1 MPRVIDLADDGVLS
15 LDECVE
21 RIADRGFDPGSEE
34 SLIEAARD
42 LRRLGND
49 RRFLGDILIAELKRR
64 NQPDAAT
71 TTYGPQVVMLSRPAG
86 DFFLRANIWPAPGEH
101 VLRAS
106 GEAPFYFD
114 VPHDHNF
121 SFLTLGYFGPGYW
134 SDYYEYDFAGVA
146 GYRGEPVDLRFVER
160 SRLSE
165 GKLMLYRAHR
175 DVHVQH
181 PADALSVSL
190 NVMHMAPHQ
199 GWFDQYR
206 FDVAGKKIAGILNGG
221 SAEAMLRVAVGLGLE
236 EALDLAEDFGRT
248 HPSDRMRL
256 AGWEAL
262 AMVADGAVARDELW
276 AKAEVSGNR
285 MMAGE
290 AKRQRR
296 ALTPERGE
304 DTKACEL
311 AR

>member
-1 MPRVIDLADDGVLS
+1 MPRVIELSDHRALS
-15 LDECVE
+15 LDECVD
-21 RIADRGFDPGSEE
+21 RLANRGFDPGDED

-49 RRFLGDILIAELKRR
+49 RRFLGDILIEELKRR
-64 NQPDAAT
+64 DQLDAAK

-101 VLRAS
+101 ILRAS

-146 GYRGEPVDLRFVER
+146 GYRGEAVDLRFVER
-160 SRLSE
+160 SRLNE
-165 GKLMLYRAHR
+165 GKIMLYRAHR

-206 FDVAGKKIAGILNGG
+206 FDVDDKRIAGILNTG
-221 SAEAMLRVAVGLGLE
+221 SAEAMLRMAVGLGLE
-236 EALDLAEDFGRT
+236 DVLDLAEQFGRG

-262 AMVADGAVARDELW
+262 AMVADSAVARDEVW
-276 AKAEVSGNR
+276 ARAEASGSR

-290 AKRQRR
+290 ARRQR
-296 ALTPERGE
+296 ALLT
-304 DTKACEL
+304 A
-311 AR
+311 

>member
-1 MPRVIDLADDGVLS
+1 MPRVIELADDGVLS

-21 RIADRGFDPGSEE
+21 RISQRGFDPGDED
-34 SLIEAARD
+34 SLLEAARD

-49 RRFLGDILIAELKRR
+49 RRFLGDILIDELKRR
-64 NQPDAAT
+64 DQPDVVANA
-71 TTYGPQVVMLSRPAG
+71 YGPQTIMLSQPSG
-86 DFFLRANIWPAPGEH
+86 EFFLRANIWPAPGEH

-134 SDYYEYDFAGVA
+134 SDYYEYDFEDVA
-146 GYRGEPVDLRFVER
+146 GYRGEAVDLRFIER

-165 GKLMLYRAHR
+165 GRLMLYRAHR

-181 PADALSVSL
+181 AADALSVSL

-206 FDVAGKKIAGILNGG
+206 FDVKDKRIAGILNSG
-221 SAEAMLRVAVGLGLE
+221 SAEVMLRVAVGLGLA
-236 EALDLAEDFGRT
+236 EALDLAEDFGRR

-262 AMVADGAVARDELW
+262 AMVADGAVARDEVW
-276 AKAEVSGNR
+276 ARAE
-285 MMAGE
+285 AAE
-290 AKRQRR
+290 AR
-296 ALTPERGE
+296 
-304 DTKACEL
+304 
-311 AR
+311 

>member
-1 MPRVIDLADDGVLS
+1 MPLVIDLADDGVLS
-15 LDECVE
+15 LEECVD
-21 RIADRGFDPGSEE
+21 RISARGFDPGDED
-34 SLIEAARD
+34 SLLAAARD
-42 LRRLGND
+42 LRCLGND

-64 NQPDAAT
+64 DHPDAAT
-71 TTYGPQVVMLSRPAG
+71 STYGPQVVMLSRPSG
-86 DFFLRANIWPAPGEH
+86 EFFLRANIWPAPGEH

-134 SDYYEYDFAGVA
+134 SDYYEYDFEAVA

-165 GKLMLYRAHR
+165 GRLMLYRAHR

-206 FDVAGKKIAGILNGG
+206 FDVNDKRIAGILNTG
-221 SAEAMLRVAVGLGLE
+221 SAEAMLRAAVGLGLD
-236 EALDLAEDFGRT
+236 EALDLAEQFGRN

-262 AMVADGAVARDELW
+262 AMVSPDAAARDALW
-276 AKAEVSGNR
+276 ARAEVGGNW
-285 MMAGE
+285 MIAGE
-290 AKRQRR
+290 ARRQRGLV
-296 ALTPERGE
+296 A
-304 DTKACEL
+304 A
-311 AR
+311 

>member
-1 MPRVIDLADDGVLS
+1 MPRVIDLADDSVLS

-21 RIADRGFDPGSEE
+21 PLSDRGFDPGDE
-34 SLIEAARD
+34 SSLLAAARD

-64 NQPDAAT
+64 DRPDPAT
-71 TTYGPQVVMLSRPAG
+71 TTYGPQVVMLSRPSG

-101 VLRAS
+101 SLRAS

-134 SDYYEYDFAGVA
+134 SDYYEYDFEAVA
-146 GYRGEPVDLRFVER
+146 GYRDEAVDLRFVER

-165 GKLMLYRAHR
+165 GKIMLYRAHR
-175 DVHVQH
+175 DVHVQR

-206 FDVAGKKIAGILNGG
+206 FDVDDKRIAGILNTG
-221 SAEAMLRVAVGLGLE
+221 SAEAMLRMAVGLGLE
-236 EALDLAEDFGRT
+236 DALDLAEQFGRG

-262 AMVADGAVARDELW
+262 AMVADSAVARDEVW
-276 AKAEVSGNR
+276 ARAEASGSR

-290 AKRQRR
+290 ARRQR
-296 ALTPERGE
+296 ALLT
-304 DTKACEL
+304 A
-311 AR
+311 

>member
-1 MPRVIDLADDGVLS
+1 MPRVIDLADDAVHS

-21 RIADRGFDPGSEE
+21 RLTRRGFDPGDEA
-34 SLIEAARD
+34 SLLEAARD

-49 RRFLGDILIAELKRR
+49 RRFLGDILIDALKGRDR
-64 NQPDAAT
+64 ADDQAT
-71 TTYGPQVVMLSRPAG
+71 AYGPQTVMLSRPAG
-86 DFFLRANIWPAPGEH
+86 GFFLRANIWPAPGEH
-101 VLRAS
+101 ILRAS

-134 SDYYEYDFAGVA
+134 SDYYEYDFDAVG
-146 GYRGEPVDLRFVER
+146 GYRGEPVDLRFAER
-160 SRLSE
+160 SRLGE
-165 GKLMLYRAHR
+165 GRLMLYRAHR

-206 FDVAGKKIAGILNGG
+206 FDVTDQRIAGILNSG
-221 SAEAMLRVAVGLGLE
+221 SSEAMLRVAVGLGLAD
-236 EALDLAEDFGRT
+236 ALDLAEDFGRT

-262 AMVADGAVARDELW
+262 AMAAPDAGARGALW
-276 AKAEVSGNR
+276 ARAEASGNR
-285 MMAGE
+285 MVAGE
-290 AKRQRR
+290 ALRQRR
-296 ALTPERGE
+296 SIGA
-304 DTKACEL
+304 
-311 AR
+311 

>member
-1 MPRVIDLADDGVLS
+1 MPRVIDLADDSMLS

-21 RIADRGFDPGSEE
+21 RLNRRGFDPGEEE
-34 SLIEAARD
+34 SLIEAAHD

-49 RRFLGDILIAELKRR
+49 RRFLGDILIDELKRR
-64 NQPDAAT
+64 DQPDTEKTA
-71 TTYGPQVVMLSRPAG
+71 YGPQTVMLSRPAG
-86 DFFLRANIWPAPGEH
+86 EFFLRANIWPAPGEH

-134 SDYYEYDFAGVA
+134 SDYYEYDFEDVA
-146 GYRGEPVDLRFVER
+146 GYRGEAVDLRFIER

-165 GKLMLYRAHR
+165 GRLMLYRAHR

-190 NVMHMAPHQ
+190 NVMHMDPHQ
-199 GWFDQYR
+199 AWFDQYR
-206 FDVAGKKIAGILNGG
+206 FDVKDKRIAGILNSG
-221 SAEAMLRVAVGLGLE
+221 SAEAMLRVAVGLGLA
-236 EALDLAEDFGRT
+236 EALDLAEDFGRR

-262 AMVADGAVARDELW
+262 AMAAPDADARDALW
-276 AKAEVSGNR
+276 ARAEASGNR
-285 MMAGE
+285 MVAGE
-290 AKRQRR
+290 ARRQR
-296 ALTPERGE
+296 AVLG
-304 DTKACEL
+304 A
-311 AR
+311 

>member
-1 MPRVIDLADDGVLS
+1 MPRVIEIADEGVLC
-15 LDECVE
+15 LDECIE
-21 RIADRGFDPGSEE
+21 RIAGRGFDPGDED

-64 NQPDAAT
+64 DQPDAAT
-71 TTYGPQVVMLSRPAG
+71 TTYGPQVVMLSRASG

-101 VLRAS
+101 VMRAS
-106 GEAPFYFD
+106 GGAPFYFD

-134 SDYYEYDFAGVA
+134 SDYYEYDFAEVA
-146 GYRGEPVDLRFVER
+146 GYRGEAVDLRFIER

-165 GKLMLYRAHR
+165 RKIMLYRAHR

-181 PADALSVSL
+181 PADELSVSL

-206 FDVAGKKIAGILNGG
+206 FDVDEKRIAGILNTG
-221 SAEAMLRVAVGLGLE
+221 SAEAMLRVAVGLGVE
-236 EALDLAEDFGRT
+236 DALDLAEQFGRT

-256 AGWEAL
+256 ASWEAL
-262 AMVADGAVARDELW
+262 AMAAPGAAARDAVW
-276 AKAEVSGNR
+276 ARAEDGGNR
-285 MMAGE
+285 MIAGE
-290 AKRQRR
+290 ARRQR
-296 ALTPERGE
+296 AMV
-304 DTKACEL
+304 
-311 AR
+311 

>member
-1 MPRVIDLADDGVLS
+1 MPRVIELADDGVLS
-15 LDECVE
+15 LDDCVE
-21 RIADRGFDPGSEE
+21 RIAGRGFDPGNEE

-64 NQPDAAT
+64 DLPDAAT
-71 TTYGPQVVMLSRPAG
+71 TTYGPQVVMLSRPSG
-86 DFFLRANIWPAPGEH
+86 GFFLRANIWPSPDEH

-146 GYRGEPVDLRFVER
+146 GYRGEPVDLRFIER

-165 GKLMLYRAHR
+165 GKIMLYRAHR

-206 FDVAGKKIAGILNGG
+206 FDVPGKKIAGILNSG

-236 EALDLAEDFGRT
+236 DALDLAEDFART

-262 AMVADGAVARDELW
+262 AMVANGAVARDEVW
-276 AKAEVSGNR
+276 ARAEAGGNR
-285 MMAGE
+285 MVAGE
-290 AKRQRR
+290 ARRQRV

-304 DTKACEL
+304 DTKTCEL

>member
-1 MPRVIDLADDGVLS
+1 MPRVIEMADTGVFS
-15 LDECVE
+15 LEECVDS
-21 RIADRGFDPGSEE
+21 IAARGFDPGDED
-34 SLIEAARD
+34 SLLGAARD

-49 RRFLGDILIAELKRR
+49 RRFLGDILIDELKRR
-64 NQPDAAT
+64 DGPDVAM

-86 DFFLRANIWPAPGEH
+86 EFFLRANIWPAPGEH
-101 VLRAS
+101 VMRAS

-134 SDYYEYDFAGVA
+134 SDYYEYDFEAVA
-146 GYRGEPVDLRFVER
+146 GYRGETVNLRFVER

-165 GKLMLYRAHR
+165 GRLMLYRAHR

-199 GWFDQYR
+199 GWYDQYR
-206 FDVAGKKIAGILNGG
+206 FDVSDKRIAGILNTG

-236 EALDLAEDFGRT
+236 EALDLAEQFGRH

-262 AMVADGAVARDELW
+262 AMAAPDAAARDNLW
-276 AKAEVSGNR
+276 ARAEVSGNR
-285 MMAGE
+285 MVVGE
-290 AKRQRR
+290 ARRQWGLI
-296 ALTPERGE
+296 A
-304 DTKACEL
+304 A
-311 AR
+311 